1 MSIRLGQIRAAL
13 EGAIPAVLATCDSD
27 GEPNAVFLS
36 QVHYVDETH
45 VALSYQFFGKTR
57 HNVLANPQAQ
67 ITVMHPHT
75 AQLFR
80 MRLRYLRTE
89 SEGPLY
95 ERMKAHLEGIASHT
109 GMAGVFRLLGSDIFE
124 VSELEALPNPT
135 LPEPPLLCNHLSALR
150 RASEAIAACTDLGTL
165 VDTTLDVLVR
175 EHGVE
180 HAMFLM
186 ADTCG
191 ERLYT
196 VGSRGYAASGVGSEI
211 ALGDGVIGVCAQA
224 RTPIRISW
232 VTQAYRYSRTMRDVT
247 VQDGQG
253 NTFKTDITYPGLR
266 DPQSQL
272 GLPMVRAG
280 HLVGVL
286 FVESSRELNFTYD
299 HEDAFMALA
308 AQVAASVDALRE
320 QDAIVVDAEP
330 VLTQARPAEQPQ
342 SAALQVRCYS
352 GSNSIFFGD
361 QYIIKGVAGA
371 ILWRLLQNYQ
381 TQGRTEFSNREIR
394 LDPAIRLPDVVDNL
408 EARLI
413 LLRRR
418 LAEQD
423 LGVSLHKGGRGRL
436 SLQVKQPLALAEI
449 HSG

>member
-1 MSIRLGQIRAAL
+1 MSLSLGQIRGAL
-13 EGAIPAVLATCDSD
+13 EGAIPAVMATCDKD
-27 GEPNAVFLS
+27 GEPNAAFLS

-45 VALSYQFFGKTR
+45 VALSYQFFSKTR
-57 HNVLANPQAQ
+57 RNILANPHGQ

-75 AQLFR
+75 AQLYR

-89 SEGPLY
+89 SAGPLF

-109 GMAGVFRLLGSDIFE
+109 GMSGVFRLLGSDIYE
-124 VSELEALPNPT
+124 VSEVEALPCPT
-135 LPEPPLLCNHLSALR
+135 LAPPAAPCNPLSALR
-150 RASEAIAACTDLGTL
+150 RASEAVSNCADLGSL
-165 VDTTLDVLVR
+165 VDCTLDVLVN
-175 EHGVE
+175 EFGVK
-180 HAMFLM
+180 HAIFLM
-186 ADTCG
+186 ADPCG

-224 RTPIRISW
+224 RTAIRISW
-232 VTQAYRYSRTMRDVT
+232 VTQAYRYSRTMRDAT
-247 VQDGQG
+247 IQDGNG
-253 NTFKTDITYPGLR
+253 NTLKTEIPYPGLR

-272 GLPMVRAG
+272 GLPMLRAG
-280 HLVGVL
+280 HLAGVL
-286 FVESSRELNFTYD
+286 FVESTHDLTFTYD
-299 HEDAFMALA
+299 HEDAFMSLA

-320 QDAIVVDAEP
+320 PDAVAE
-330 VLTQARPAEQPQ
+330 AEAAPAPGSVREAPQ
-342 SAALQVRCYS
+342 GAALQVRCYR

-381 TQGRTEFSNREIR
+381 ANGRTEFSNREIR

-423 LGVSLHKGGRGRL
+423 FGVSLHKGGRGRL
-436 SLQVKQPLALAEI
+436 SLQVRQPLELTEV
-449 HSG
+449 SPG

>member
-1 MSIRLGQIRAAL
+1 MSISLGQIRAAL
-13 EGAIPAVLATCDSD
+13 EGAIPAVLATCDSE

-36 QVHYVDETH
+36 QVHYVDENH
-45 VALSYQFFGKTR
+45 VALSYQFFSKTR
-57 HNVLANPQAQ
+57 RNILNNPQGQ

-75 AQLFR
+75 AQMFR

-89 SEGPLY
+89 SAGPLY

-109 GMAGVFRLLGSDIFE
+109 GMAGVFRLLGSDIYE
-124 VSELEALPNPT
+124 VSELEALTNPK
-135 LPEPPLLCNHLSALR
+135 LPEPPVLCNPLSALR
-150 RASEAIAACTDLGTL
+150 RASEAIAACSDLGSL
-165 VDTTLDVLVR
+165 VETTLDVLVR
-175 EHGVE
+175 EYGVE

-186 ADTCG
+186 ADPCG
-191 ERLYT
+191 ERLYA

-253 NTFKTDITYPGLR
+253 NSLRTEIPYPGLR

-272 GLPMVRAG
+272 GVPMVRAG

-286 FVESSRELNFTYD
+286 FVESAKELNFTYD

-308 AQVAASVDALRE
+308 AQVAASVDALHERE
-320 QDAIVVDAEP
+320 AVADAKSDPAPASVHEEP
-330 VLTQARPAEQPQ
+330 QG
-342 SAALQVRCYS
+342 AALQVRCYG

-371 ILWRLLQNYQ
+371 ILWRLLQDYQ
-381 TQGRTEFSNREIR
+381 NHGRTEFSNREIR
-394 LDPAIRLPDVVDNL
+394 LDPSIRLPDVVDNL

-423 LGVSLHKGGRGRL
+423 CGVSLHKGGRGRL
-436 SLQVKQPLALAEI
+436 SLQVRHPLELAEI
-449 HSG
+449 RAD